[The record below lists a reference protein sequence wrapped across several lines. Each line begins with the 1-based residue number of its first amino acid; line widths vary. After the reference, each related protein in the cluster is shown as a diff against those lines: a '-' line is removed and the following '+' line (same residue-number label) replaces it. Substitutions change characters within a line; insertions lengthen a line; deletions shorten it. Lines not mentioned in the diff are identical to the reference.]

1 MNSCTVLA
9 VDDEV
14 YNLETIE
21 RILHGKEGFFFLKT
35 NDPKEALNIIRQETV
50 HIIISDQRMPGMS
63 GIDLLKRVFQV
74 SPDTI
79 RVVLTAY
86 PDLQEVI
93 EAVNLGHIY
102 GYITKPYN
110 PEDLFVFIQQA
121 RKYYELCTENKF
133 LVEQLKQKNR
143 QLEKSNEEL
152 KKLDELKNRFMLIA
166 SHELRTPATII
177 TGSLE
182 LLSMQEEEF
191 SEYQQNILR
200 NALKG
205 AFRLNE
211 IIESFFTALRL
222 EKDPDHLNKSHF
234 DVQEMIQ
241 LLINRFEPYLK
252 TRRLEL
258 QTCIE
263 ERLSLVADRGK
274 LYLVFDNL
282 LSNAIKYTPD
292 GGKIVIGG
300 YRKDQ
305 QVIIYFQDNG
315 IGIPSEEL
323 EHIFDT
329 FYQLEDLKFH
339 HSSRF
344 EFLGGGAGLGL
355 ALCRRIVEAHRG
367 RIWVESAGDGQ
378 GSTFFISL
386 PRTTN

>member
-222 EKDPDHLNKSHF
+222 EKDPDRLNKSHF

-241 LLINRFEPYLK
+241 LLINRFEPHLK

-258 QTCIE
+258 QTRIE
-263 ERLSLVADRGK
+263 ERLSLEADRGK

-323 EHIFDT
+323 ERIFDT

>member
-1 MNSCTVLA
+1 MKSCTVLA
-9 VDDEV
+9 VDDEI
-14 YNLETIE
+14 YNLEVIE
-21 RILHGKEGFFFLKT
+21 RILHKQKGYHFLKT
-35 NDPKEALNIIRQETV
+35 TDPEEALNIIRQKTI
-50 HIIISDQRMPGMS
+50 HIVISDQRMPGMS
-63 GIDLLKRVFQV
+63 GIDLLKRVLKI

-79 RVVLTAY
+79 RVILTAY

-93 EAVNLGHIY
+93 NAINFGHIY
-102 GYITKPYN
+102 GYITKPYE
-110 PEDLFVFIQQA
+110 PQDLFAFIQQA
-121 RKYYELCTENKF
+121 HKYYELCTENKF

-143 QLEKSNEEL
+143 QLEKSNQEL

-191 SEYQQNILR
+191 SDYQQNILR

-234 DVQEMIQ
+234 EVQEMIQ

-258 QTCIE
+258 RTRFE
-263 ERLSLVADRGK
+263 EELSLEADRGK
-274 LYLVFDNL
+274 LYLVFENL

-292 GGKIVIGG
+292 GGTITIGG
-300 YRKDQ
+300 YIQNQ
-305 QVIIYFQDNG
+305 QMVIFFKDNG
-315 IGIPSEEL
+315 IGIPAEEL

-329 FYQLEDLKFH
+329 FYQLEDLRFH

-355 ALCRRIVEAHRG
+355 ALCRRIVEAHQG
-367 RIWVESAGDGQ
+367 HIWAESAGDGE
-378 GSTFFISL
+378 GSTFFVSL
-386 PRTTN
+386 PLTVN